1 MKVPFYDHARENET
15 IKDDLNKAIG
25 RVINSGEYE
34 QGKETKKFEEM
45 LSRRY
50 GASFA
55 ITTGSCFDALLRSI
69 IALGIGKGDK
79 VITVSNTDIAC
90 SAAVRQA
97 GAKVRFV
104 DINEDDYNIDPS
116 KIEDAINENTK
127 SLLVVHMYGHPA
139 KMNEILRIA
148 DEYELFVIED
158 AALAQEAKYKGRFV
172 GTFGDVGCF
181 SHAPSKILGNIG
193 DGGSIITDDEGLAE
207 RIRNLFIY
215 KSPGDRYRKVNGT
228 KIHRGFK
235 YQNEGYHGRM
245 VEISAAIL
253 RTKLKFLDQWV
264 EKRRK
269 IAEIYDDKLKDAN
282 VSLPY
287 ETEGSYHVY
296 RNYAVRVDDREY
308 VRLELARRGIESGM
322 HYLPP
327 LHRQPVYS
335 DLNYGPGSLP
345 VTEKTS
351 CELFTLPIYPS
362 LTEEAAT
369 YVAETLAEITNR

>member
-1 MKVPFYDHARENET
+1 MKVPFYDHAEENET
-15 IKDDLNKAIG
+15 IKDDLSKAID

-34 QGKETKKFEEM
+34 QGKETEKFEEM

-50 GASFA
+50 STSFA

-69 IALGIGKGDK
+69 LALGIGKSDE

-90 SAAVRQA
+90 SAAVRRA
-97 GAKVRFV
+97 GANVRFV

-116 KIEDAINENTK
+116 KIEDAINEKTK
-127 SLLVVHMYGHPA
+127 CLLVVHMYGNPA
-139 KMNEILRIA
+139 RMDEIIRIA

-158 AALAQEAKYKGRFV
+158 AAIAQGAKYKGRFV

-215 KSPGDRYRKVNGT
+215 KGPGDRYKKVNGM

-253 RTKLKFLDQWV
+253 RTKLKFMDQWI

-269 IAEIYDDKLKDAN
+269 IATIYDDKLKNAN
-282 VSLPY
+282 VSLPS

-327 LHRQPVYS
+327 LHGQPVYS
-335 DLNYGPGSLP
+335 NLDYGPASLP

-351 CELFTLPIYPS
+351 YDLFTLPIRPG
-362 LTEEAAT
+362 LTEEAVT
-369 YVAETLAEITNR
+369 YVAETLTEITNR